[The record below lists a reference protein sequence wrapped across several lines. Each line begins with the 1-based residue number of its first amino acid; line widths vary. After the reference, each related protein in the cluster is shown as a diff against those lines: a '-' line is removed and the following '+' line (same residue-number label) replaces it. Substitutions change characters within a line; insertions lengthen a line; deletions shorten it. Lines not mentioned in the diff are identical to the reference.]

1 MATNKGKKRGLGRGL
16 DGMLPPAPSPT
27 VMKNSSAARIE
38 QLHRNPKQPRR
49 YFDDEALA
57 ELAASITEHGVIEPI
72 VVRKRAEG
80 EGYEI
85 IAGERRWRAS
95 QKAGL
100 KEVPIFVRELS
111 DSAAFEQ
118 ALVEN
123 IQREDLNAI
132 ETALA
137 FQRLMEEFG
146 HTQEEVA
153 QRVGKSRVAVSN
165 FVRLLKLPQS
175 VMGMIES
182 GQLSEGHGRALLMAP
197 DVATMEKLA
206 RAAVAQKLSVREI
219 EKRARAAARGNAV
232 EPPGGESKG
241 RKSANILD
249 LERRLSHSLGATV
262 SVEAGKGEKGK
273 LEIAY
278 SSYDELDRLISE
290 LTSG

>member
-1 MATNKGKKRGLGRGL
+1 MATPKGKKRGLGRGL
-16 DGMLPPAPSPT
+16 DGMLPPAPSP
-27 VMKNSSAARIE
+27 VVIKGSSAARIE

-49 YFDDEALA
+49 YFDDDALA
-57 ELAASITEHGVIEPI
+57 ELAASIVEHGVIEPI

-80 EGYEI
+80 DGFEI

-111 DSAAFEQ
+111 DSDAFEQ

-153 QRVGKSRVAVSN
+153 KRVGKSRVAVSN
-165 FVRLLKLPQS
+165 FVRLLKLPQG

-197 DVATMEKLA
+197 DVPTMEKLA
-206 RAAVAQKLSVREI
+206 RAAVAGKLSVREV
-219 EKRARAAARGNAV
+219 ERRARLAAGGSAG
-232 EPPGGESKG
+232 EPAKG
-241 RKSANILD
+241 DAEKKSANILD
-249 LERRLSHSLGATV
+249 LERRLSHSLGAPV
-262 SVEAGKGEKGK
+262 RVEAGKGQKGK

-278 SSYDELDRLISE
+278 ASYDELDRLIAE
-290 LTSG
+290 LTRG